1 MLDVWAIQFHTVI
14 FNVQS
19 IFPYIT
25 ELMKTKKKKTNEK
38 NTNTANVHRNTLYH
52 VGKGN
57 HHLNTKF
64 NACNCSS
71 ATKRSEPE
79 LHIRLTKHSSFQLT
93 EL

>member
-1 MLDVWAIQFHTVI
+1 MLDVWVIQFHTAI
-14 FNVQS
+14 FNAQS
-19 IFPYIT
+19 IFPYIK
-25 ELMKTKKKKTNEK
+25 ELMKQKKTNEK

-57 HHLNTKF
+57 HRLNTKL

-79 LHIRLTKHSSFQLT
+79 LHICLTKHFSFQPK